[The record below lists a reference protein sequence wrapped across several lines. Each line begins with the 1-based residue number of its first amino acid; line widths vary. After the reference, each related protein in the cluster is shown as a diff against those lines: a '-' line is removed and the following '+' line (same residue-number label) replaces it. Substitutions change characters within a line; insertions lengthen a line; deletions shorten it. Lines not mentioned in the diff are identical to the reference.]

1 VEGGSVALFVSQD
14 SVMKGVNQEMEL
26 NWSETGNQLAIAFIA
41 LFLFGLI
48 YNHGIEKWPWLAQR
62 RPAEQVVGGVLVTVL
77 VSGAIIGAQD
87 AIVVCILF
95 AASGLPMLIGSWV
108 RAARDDAEAKRIT
121 RDTLG

>member
-1 VEGGSVALFVSQD
+1 
-14 SVMKGVNQEMEL
+14 MEL